1 MESKQMEK
9 YTDSLYY
16 QIKLTEKICKIFCK
30 QLEETLNLPITI
42 DEFTILDIINT
53 HNGEMHQR
61 DLAKMLFKDRANT
74 GKMLN
79 KLEEKGYIIRKE
91 ETRNKRQV
99 NIMTVTKEG
108 KEIIKTIGDEIRPLF
123 EKIENRISKEE
134 AEICKR
140 HMRNVRNVITESIE
154 IDI

>member
-1 MESKQMEK
+1 M
-9 YTDSLYY
+9 
-16 QIKLTEKICKIFCK
+16 
-30 QLEETLNLPITI
+30 EETLNLPITI

-140 HMRNVRNVITESIE
+140 HMRNVRDVITESIE